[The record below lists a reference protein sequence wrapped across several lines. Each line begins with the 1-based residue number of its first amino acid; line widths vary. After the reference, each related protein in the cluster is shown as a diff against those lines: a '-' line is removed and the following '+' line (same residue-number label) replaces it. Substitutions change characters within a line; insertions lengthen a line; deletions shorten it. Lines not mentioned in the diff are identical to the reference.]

1 MKVNRERVGSRIDR
15 ELWTGVVVMAISLAS
30 LVGCGSLN
38 PAFVDLVDPSGQSA
52 RLDNAP
58 GHVVIQFLNNAE
70 VDERLISFLESA
82 GGGNLQ
88 LTAAEKRAL
97 RPRVRLRV
105 QVTFRNGVRTTFEI
119 VDGSANL
126 IDQNFSAQAFP
137 DLNQNDLDN
146 LVVVC
151 DVQSV
156 TIMPGS
162 TDVFIPTALQAYQLA
177 ATNTGGVTDV
187 LQFVRRDLTLPRFQ
201 PLQVDQV
208 DQDGN
213 VTVVANVGLR
223 DQPAPITDPICGS
236 VITITMD
243 GVLRVPFLD
252 GVDDSPSFDQDDAQ
266 AVASIGGRY
275 EFRVGV
281 Q

>member
-1 MKVNRERVGSRIDR
+1 MNSNLGRSGFPVDR
-15 ELWTGVVVMAISLAS
+15 EFWCGLVVMGIGLVT

-38 PAFVDLVDPSGQSA
+38 PAFVDLIDPSGQSA

-58 GHVVIQFLNNAE
+58 GHVVIQFVNNAE
-70 VDERLISFLESA
+70 VDERLISYLESPD
-82 GGGNLQ
+82 GGNLL

-105 QVTFRNGVRTTFEI
+105 QVVFRNGVQTTFEI

-126 IDQNFSAQAFP
+126 IDQNFSAQATP

-146 LVVVC
+146 LVVIC

-156 TIMPGS
+156 SILPGS
-162 TDVFIPTALQAYQLA
+162 TDVFIPTALQAFQRVA
-177 ATNTGGVTDV
+177 INVGGTT
-187 LQFVRRDLTLPRFQ
+187 DLTQLVFRQLLLPRFQ

-208 DQDGN
+208 DEDGN
-213 VTVVANVGLR
+213 VLVIANVGVR
-223 DQPAPITDPICGS
+223 DQPAPVTDPICGS
-236 VITITMD
+236 VITITLD

-252 GVDDSPSFDQDDAQ
+252 GITDRPSFDQDDAES
-266 AVASIGGRY
+266 VASIGGRY
-275 EFRVGV
+275 EFNVGV

>member
-1 MKVNRERVGSRIDR
+1 MNSKRERVGSLVDR
-15 ELWTGVVVMAISLAS
+15 ELFAGFAAMAISLAA

-58 GHVVIQFLNNAE
+58 GHVVIQFINNAE
-70 VDERLISFLESA
+70 VDERLIAFLESA
-82 GGGNLQ
+82 DGGNLQ

-105 QVTFRNGVRTTFEI
+105 RVVFRNGVSTTFEI

-126 IDQNFSAQAFP
+126 IDQNFNTQATP

-162 TDVFIPTALQAYQLA
+162 TDVFIPTALQGYQLVSV
-177 ATNTGGVTDV
+177 NTGGANNV
-187 LQFVRRDLTLPRFQ
+187 LQFIQRQLTLPIFR
-201 PLQVDQV
+201 PLQVDQI
-208 DQDGN
+208 DADGN
-213 VTVVANVGLR
+213 VIVTANVGVR

-243 GVLRVPFLD
+243 GALRVPFLD
-252 GVDDSPSFDQDDAQ
+252 GVDDSPSFDQDDAST
-266 AVASIGGRY
+266 VASIGGRF
-275 EFRVGV
+275 EFSVGV

>member
-1 MKVNRERVGSRIDR
+1 MNSKRERVGSLVNR
-15 ELWTGVVVMAISLAS
+15 ELFTGVAIVAISLAA

-38 PAFVDLVDPSGQSA
+38 PAFVDLVDPTGQSA

-58 GHVVIQFLNNAE
+58 GHVAIQFINNAE

-82 GGGNLQ
+82 DGGNLV
-88 LTAAEKRAL
+88 LTPAEKRAL
-97 RPRVRLRV
+97 RPRIRMRV
-105 QVTFRNGVRTTFEI
+105 LVTFRNGVQTTFEI

-126 IDQNFSAQAFP
+126 IDQNFTAQASP

-156 TIMPGS
+156 SIMPGS
-162 TDVFIPTALQAYQLA
+162 TDVFVPTALQAYQLV

-187 LQFVRRDLTLPRFQ
+187 LQFVQRQLTLPRFQ
-201 PLQVDQV
+201 PLQIDQV
-208 DQDGN
+208 DEDGN
-213 VTVVANVGLR
+213 VIVVSNIGIR

-266 AVASIGGRY
+266 AVASIGGRF
-275 EFRVGV
+275 EFLVGV